1 MINFRTFLSLVMFS
15 SSNLSTYVRLPS
27 LVDFRDDFASDK
39 NRGEGDFI
47 FVEHN
52 FNFLRNSLFRS
63 IGMWLD
69 DDYDQ
74 LF

>member
-1 MINFRTFLSLVMFS
+1 MINFRTFLSLVMLTL
-15 SSNLSTYVRLPS
+15 SNLSTYAPLPS

-47 FVEHN
+47 FGAHN
-52 FNFLRNSLFRS
+52 SNFLRNSLFRS

-69 DDYDQ
+69 GDYDQ